1 MPPMVNKNFRIL
13 ITGGSGM
20 VGKNISFGV
29 KPSSKELDITNYS
42 DIENAIKKYKPE
54 AILHLA
60 AFIDMQKS
68 EEDPLHAYEVNVL
81 GTFNVA
87 KACRKY
93 KIYLTYLSTCAVF
106 NGKKALPYVES
117 DKTDPLNVYGKT
129 KLAGE
134 MIINDLV
141 KESLIIRTGWLFGV
155 NPNEDKKFVG
165 KTILK
170 FKNAERVVATSDRIG
185 SPTYINDLVSTLEKL
200 INQKKIGLLH
210 VVNDGTASYLEIAK
224 AIKKLGNFSGKLKG
238 VKASDI
244 EPKELKRGKMEGLN
258 SEKIK
263 LRSWQ
268 DALED
273 YFSTI

>member
-1 MPPMVNKNFRIL
+1 MVNKNFRIL

>member
-1 MPPMVNKNFRIL
+1 MPPMSNKKFRIL

-20 VGKNISFGV
+20 IGTNISFGV

-60 AFIDMQKS
+60 AFIDMKKS
-68 EEDPLHAYEVNVL
+68 EEDPIQAYEVNVL
-81 GTFNVA
+81 GAYNIA

-93 KIYLTYLSTCAVF
+93 KIYLSYLSTCAVF
-106 NGKKALPYVES
+106 NGKKASPYVES

-155 NPNEDKKFVG
+155 NPSEDKKFVG

-170 FKNAERVVATSDRIG
+170 FKNGETVVATSDRTG
-185 SPTYINDLVSTLEKL
+185 SPTYIKDLVSTLEKL

-224 AIKKLGNFSGKLKG
+224 MIKKLGNFSGKLKG

-244 EPKELKRGKMEGLN
+244 EPKELKRGKMEGLS

-273 YFSTI
+273 YVSTI